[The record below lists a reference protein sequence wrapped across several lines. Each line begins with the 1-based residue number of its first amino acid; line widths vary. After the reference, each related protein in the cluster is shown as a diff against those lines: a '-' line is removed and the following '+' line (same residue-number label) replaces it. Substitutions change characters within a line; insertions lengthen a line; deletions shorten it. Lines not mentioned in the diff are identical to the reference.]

1 MYYSAYGLITGIFT
15 TYLIAKVTDMDMK
28 SSGGY
33 LQLPGGGQFLVFFG
47 GMIGTAVGLGIDIGH
62 FMNN

>member
-1 MYYSAYGLITGIFT
+1 MYYSVYGLITGMFT
-15 TYLIAKVTDMDMK
+15 TYLIAKVTNMDMK

-33 LQLPGGGQFLVFFG
+33 LQLPGDGQIFIFFG
-47 GMIGTAVGLGIDIGH
+47 SMIGTAVGLGIDIGY